1 MDNSENHRFNES
13 ESESNSNSMYTSE
26 SERNNNERH
35 SESLT
40 QSQQQ
45 HQHTSDEHNSKIRQD
60 EDQDARLMSML
71 IYLLG
76 LFTSFIAPLVIW
88 LVKRK
93 DSKLVDTAGKTY
105 LNYFISYF
113 IYLSLISFYL
123 V

>member
-1 MDNSENHRFNES
+1 MDNSENHRFN

-60 EDQDARLMSML
+60 ERSRRTFNVNAHLSTRVYSQALSH
-71 IYLLG
+71 LL
-76 LFTSFIAPLVIW
+76 SFV
-88 LVKRK
+88 
-93 DSKLVDTAGKTY
+93 SKT
-105 LNYFISYF
+105 
-113 IYLSLISFYL
+113 
-123 V
+123 